1 MSVTRGVGSGSRT
14 PRARWNAGCISPGEV
29 RKPAHTIMR
38 RSRPPTPARRSSMS
52 SILPD
57 TPSFETPVYGTVF
70 GERARVVQRLSEG
83 DQLILVPDP
92 PGVEQPS
99 VWVHAP
105 GGDVVGH
112 LSPDVNRWLAPR
124 MMEGARYGARVRSIG
139 RPGTESWKR
148 LVIAVRRV

>member
-1 MSVTRGVGSGSRT
+1 
-14 PRARWNAGCISPGEV
+14 
-29 RKPAHTIMR
+29 
-38 RSRPPTPARRSSMS
+38 MS
-52 SILPD
+52 SILPGARQFD
-57 TPSFETPVYGTVF
+57 APVYGTIF
-70 GERARVVQRLSEG
+70 AARAAVVRRLSAG

-139 RPGTESWKR
+139 EPGTESWKR
-148 LVIAVRRV
+148 LVIAV

>member
-1 MSVTRGVGSGSRT
+1 MGS
-14 PRARWNAGCISPGEV
+14 
-29 RKPAHTIMR
+29 
-38 RSRPPTPARRSSMS
+38 PPLHTPARRSSMS

-57 TPSFETPVYGTVF
+57 APSFETPVYGTVF
-70 GERARVVQRLSEG
+70 GERARVVHRLREG
-83 DQLILVPDP
+83 DRLILVPDP

-99 VWVHAP
+99 VWVHAM

-139 RPGTESWKR
+139 DPGTESWKR
-148 LVIAVRRV
+148 LVIAVRRVCGVGHGSGGSVTSHPPPITHHPVKSA